1 MKEREFNLLSFAE
14 IKQQRISRTSDRKI
28 SMVTCYDSTFA
39 KLVSLSHV
47 DCILVGDSVAMTMYG
62 QSDTLKAT
70 PALLA
75 RHVQAVRA
83 GAPKSFIVADLPFLA
98 HRGSMDETLKAV
110 KLVMRAGANA
120 VKIEG
125 VDGSEDT
132 IHRLVESGV
141 PVMGHLGLTPQS
153 VNVFGGFRV
162 QGRSESAASR
172 ILDQAKRLEKCGVF
186 AIVLECVPSQLAQ
199 DITNGAKVPTIGIGA
214 GASCDGQVL
223 VLQDLLGLNTDFQ
236 PKFVRQFAQLKDH
249 VVEALN
255 RYHQESQEGTFPNAS
270 ESFASQPKGS

>member
-1 MKEREFNLLSFAE
+1 MKQREFNLLDFSE
-14 IKQQRISRTSDRKI
+14 IKQQRMSTTSDRKI

-39 KLVSLSHV
+39 KLVSQSSV

-62 QSDTLKAT
+62 QNDTLKAT
-70 PALLA
+70 PGLIA

-83 GAPKSFIVADLPFLA
+83 GAPKAFIVADLPFLA
-98 HRGSMDETLKAV
+98 HRGSVDETLKAV

-125 VDGSEDT
+125 VDGSEDVL
-132 IHRLVESGV
+132 HLLVESGV

-162 QGRSESAASR
+162 QGRSESAATR

-186 AIVLECVPSQLAQ
+186 AIVLECVPTKLAA
-199 DITNGAKVPTIGIGA
+199 DITEAVKVPTIGIGA
-214 GASCDGQVL
+214 GAACDGQVL

-236 PKFVRQFAQLKDH
+236 PKFARQFAKLKDD
-249 VVEALN
+249 VVDALN
-255 RYHQESQEGTFPNAS
+255 RYHQESQDGTFPSAA
-270 ESFASQPKGS
+270 ESYTSQPKG